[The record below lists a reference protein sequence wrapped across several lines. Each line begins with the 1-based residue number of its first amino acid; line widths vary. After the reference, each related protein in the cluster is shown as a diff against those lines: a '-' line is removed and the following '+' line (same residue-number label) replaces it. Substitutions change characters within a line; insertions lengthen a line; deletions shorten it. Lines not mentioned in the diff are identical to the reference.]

1 MSRDI
6 KFRAWDSV
14 KKRFASSYDNVYLES
29 EGTVLIGD
37 GYNGFDRVGYVVQ
50 LFTGLKDKNGNEI
63 YEGDII
69 KWPIG
74 YNDFSSLIMY
84 VGYNEL
90 GMRLYKRLPCECC
103 GGHKGGSIP
112 SFGIFKK
119 CEVIGNIDENLE
131 LLK

>member
-1 MSRDI
+1 MKKDI
-6 KFRAWDSV
+6 RFRAWD
-14 KKRFASSYDNVYLES
+14 KGNEQMIYPLPES
-29 EGTVLIGD
+29 RNTSGD
-37 GYNGFDRVGYVVQ
+37 LLNRWDDENIMRY
-50 LFTGLKDKNGNEI
+50 TGLDDKNGEEI

-74 YNDFSSLIMY
+74 YNNFTTVTMY

-112 SFGIFKK
+112 SFGIFRK
-119 CEVIGNIDENLE
+119 CEVIGNIYENPD
-131 LLK
+131 LL